1 MSIRLLSFFSF
12 TFSFS
17 FFKLKS
23 NFLPLPVCVTLQTRK
38 RFFNFFFKNNDYQLN
53 FKCCKLYGVSNKIN
67 QIVTNSSKFSNIAIL
82 SLLYFRISIKHFQG
96 FKYVLYTTILKYNY
110 LLCLDDS
117 IRKGTFKFLLPKLII
132 AIIFFFYSSTIFF
145 CVTVTLKKFVTT
157 ITKKTKKTRSA
168 QAGFMTAKLDLITKG
183 M

>member
-67 QIVTNSSKFSNIAIL
+67 QIGTNSSQFSNIAIL

-96 FKYVLYTTILKYNY
+96 FKYVLYTTILKYKY

-117 IRKGTFKFLLPKLII
+117 IRKETFKFFITRTYYCNYYFFS
-132 AIIFFFYSSTIFF
+132 IFPQYFF
-145 CVTVTLKKFVTT
+145 
-157 ITKKTKKTRSA
+157 A
-168 QAGFMTAKLDLITKG
+168 
-183 M
+183 

>member
-12 TFSFS
+12 TFS

-67 QIVTNSSKFSNIAIL
+67 QIGTNSSQFSNIAIL

-96 FKYVLYTTILKYNY
+96 FKYVLYTTILKYKY

-117 IRKGTFKFLLPKLII
+117 IRKETFMFFYYQNLLLQL
-132 AIIFFFYSSTIFF
+132 FFFSIFPQYF
-145 CVTVTLKKFVTT
+145 F
-157 ITKKTKKTRSA
+157 A
-168 QAGFMTAKLDLITKG
+168 
-183 M
+183 